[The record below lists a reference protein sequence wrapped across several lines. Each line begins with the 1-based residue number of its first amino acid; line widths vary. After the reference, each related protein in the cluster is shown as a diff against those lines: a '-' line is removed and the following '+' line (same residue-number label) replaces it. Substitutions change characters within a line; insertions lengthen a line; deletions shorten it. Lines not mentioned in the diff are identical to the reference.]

1 MESFAGKEVAKL
13 VSQIRRDLFK
23 AARIGLSFTAKRPHL
38 PRARVFFGPACTW
51 DRLKTRIPKVSIMLI
66 LCIVWAVVT
75 CLLLALL
82 AYRGTLTRYEED
94 QLFLD
99 PAENHQQAEQTE
111 IVNKVNRVTPLV
123 RIMTGA
129 TCVLSAVII
138 GVYVW
143 DAISQF
149 K

>member
-1 MESFAGKEVAKL
+1 MLNQSGPTYPEPA
-13 VSQIRRDLFK
+13 
-23 AARIGLSFTAKRPHL
+23 H
-38 PRARVFFGPACTW
+38 FGPDRTW

-66 LCIVWAVVT
+66 LWIVWAVIT
-75 CLLLALL
+75 CVLLALL

-111 IVNKVNRVTPLV
+111 IVKKVNRVTPLV

-129 TCVLSAVII
+129 TCVLSVLII
-138 GVYVW
+138 GIYVW